1 MSRAVDETGYVQPF
15 LKQLLTARGGNMGY
29 HFNPVTAW
37 YLQGDGQVLFKAT

>member
-15 LKQLLTARGGNMGY
+15 LKQLLAARGGNMGY

-37 YLQGDGQVLFKAT
+37 YLQKDGLVSFKAT